1 MCLQVREP
9 RLREVELTV
18 RVTQLVRWH
27 GERQWEPRWSCSRAT
42 SLAMAAGYLFL
53 QL

>member
-1 MCLQVREP
+1 MQVREL
-9 RLREVELTV
+9 RLREVELTL
-18 RVTQLVRWH
+18 RFTQLVRWH
-27 GERQWEPRWSCSRAT
+27 WERQWEPRWSCSSAT